1 MSASEWPSLDDVA
14 NVTEFDTFQMRK
26 VAQELEDYVAGFTA
40 PAFSE
45 GYTTGSAASVETSG
59 NLSGHEVGE
68 WPAARTFG
76 KTVAA
81 GAATDGRIAVL
92 AQVYAEFVAQ
102 YNEVIKAIR
111 ASAKEYDGA
120 NAAGGAGNG

>member
-14 NVTEFDTFQMRK
+14 NITEFDTFQMRK
-26 VAQELEDYVAGFTA
+26 VAQELEEYAAGFA
-40 PAFSE
+40 GPAFFE

-59 NLSGHEVGE
+59 NLSGQEVGE

-76 KTVAA
+76 QTVAG
-81 GAATDGRIAVL
+81 GASTDGRIAVL

-102 YNEVIKAIR
+102 YAQVIKTIR
-111 ASAKEYDGA
+111 DSAKEYDGA
-120 NAAGGAGNG
+120 NTANGAGNG